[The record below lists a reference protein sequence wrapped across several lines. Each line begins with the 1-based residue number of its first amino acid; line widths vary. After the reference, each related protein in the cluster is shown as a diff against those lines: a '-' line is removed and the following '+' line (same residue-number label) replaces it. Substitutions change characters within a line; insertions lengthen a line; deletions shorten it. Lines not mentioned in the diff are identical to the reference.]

1 MRRSGDQSVYVT
13 RELLGRLEVL
23 PSGPIPPDPGEFV
36 STAALGKVM
45 AALRERTD
53 VVLIDAPAALHVGD
67 VVSLSSLADGI
78 LVVARPTALRRQT
91 LAELKR
97 LLSLVRTPA
106 LGLVATGE
114 NDGESYA
121 VGSAS
126 GAHRSRAF
134 ETAEASGR

>member
-1 MRRSGDQSVYVT
+1 MG
-13 RELLGRLEVL
+13 
-23 PSGPIPPDPGEFV
+23 
-36 STAALGKVM
+36 
-45 AALRERTD
+45 ALRERAD
-53 VVLIDAPAALHVGD
+53 VVLVDAPAALHVGD

-106 LGLVATGE
+106 LGFVATGE
-114 NDGESYA
+114 DGEGYA

-126 GAHRSRAF
+126 AAYRSPAF
-134 ETAEASGR
+134 DLAEASGR